1 MTNTVLVQRLTEE
14 ATVPTQAHE
23 NDAGWDLYSIEDIS
37 INGGERRTIKTGI
50 AFQIPNGHAGLI
62 WPRSGLA
69 VKKGLDILAGVIDSD
84 YRGEIKVCLFNS
96 TIPLPLWETP
106 QSDDVRVDIKKGDR
120 IAQIIFH
127 SLPKFILMEV
137 YSLNDTE
144 RSMSGFGSSGT

>member
-1 MTNTVLVQRLTEE
+1 MDFLVERVDLE
-14 ATVPTQAHE
+14 AKLPVREHS
-23 NDAGWDLYSIEDIS
+23 NDAGIDFFTIS
-37 INGGERRTIKTGI
+37 DEVINPGERKVLRTGLRV
-50 AFQIPNGHAGLI
+50 AIPKNHVLLLKDK
-62 WPRSGLA
+62 SGLS
-69 VKKGLDILAGVIDSD
+69 VKNGVHILAGVIDSD

-127 SLPKFILMEV
+127 SLPKFIMMEV